1 MGLRIHEESIEPQG
15 VHIPRGSKLTISNCG
30 PRIELIISPIAFIN
44 SMPLPPG
51 PPGLKR
57 IGPLYSGDDSG
68 NEDGFRMRAMAAS
81 APCGSE

>member
-1 MGLRIHEESIEPQG
+1 M
-15 VHIPRGSKLTISNCG
+15 
-30 PRIELIISPIAFIN
+30 SPTAFIN
-44 SMPLPPG
+44 STPLPPG

-57 IGPLYSGDDSG
+57 IGPLYLGDDSG